1 MLGGIRIFAPKR
13 RRDAAQHDEEQGKGD
28 AKRRRAARGARAAD
42 LTTAHAESGAFDGA
56 DAECAEK
63 RMPSMRVARGD
74 QGTSGVE
81 PTGDV
86 DENSAAAAT
95 MATTMATTMDK
106 KKCVLC
112 KRATVRHTVSN
123 FFVGTLLNDI
133 LGTVFNRYSRAKR
146 KRIGTIDP
154 AQKFCQGDGLCR
166 TCASVCEDCVRDR
179 DEARF
184 DSTVNNARKLQILSV
199 HVRDHLDGK
208 VPRQNDV
215 ATLAR
220 WDDEDARERE
230 DVPVGK
236 FWYDLTHST
245 DKERLQRL
253 SVFDDASKNA
263 LEYLATCE
271 PRKRKPRG
279 RRAK

>member
-1 MLGGIRIFAPKR
+1 VATLARWDDE
-13 RRDAAQHDEEQGKGD
+13 DAREREDVPVGKFWY
-28 AKRRRAARGARAAD
+28 D
-42 LTTAHAESGAFDGA
+42 LTHSTDKERLQRLSVFDDASKNALAYLATCVFREDVRVCTAHD
-56 DAECAEK
+56 
-63 RMPSMRVARGD
+63 
-74 QGTSGVE
+74 
-81 PTGDV
+81 
-86 DENSAAAAT
+86 
-95 MATTMATTMDK
+95 
-106 KKCVLC
+106 
-112 KRATVRHTVSN
+112 
-123 FFVGTLLNDI
+123 
-133 LGTVFNRYSRAKR
+133 
-146 KRIGTIDP
+146 
-154 AQKFCQGDGLCR
+154 
-166 TCASVCEDCVRDR
+166 
-179 DEARF
+179 
-184 DSTVNNARKLQILSV
+184 ARKLQILSA

-271 PRKRKPRG
+271 PRKAKPRG